1 MPQAE
6 VGSNGQ
12 AFYGY
17 PLLRITRQRQ
27 VSCQVLVFIAVFQA
41 FDRDPGDKFFNEQML
56 RYALG
61 CLPVPEPT
69 TTRKETRSMV
79 CKMVG
84 QGDEAGEK
92 LVCTVTSRLAMRLVS
107 IYDTTR
113 VWNFTDQVIRRGIS
127 HQNSELVYRH
137 GSPRCQRGNQYCT
150 QGRQGRD
157 NHIHPLQGLGQ

>member
-1 MPQAE
+1 MTPQGMPQAE

-79 CKMVG
+79 CRMVG
-84 QGDEAGEK
+84 QGDEAGE
-92 LVCTVTSRLAMRLVS
+92 SRCVLSPAVWSCVS
-107 IYDTTR
+107 SVYM
-113 VWNFTDQVIRRGIS
+113 IRRA
-127 HQNSELVYRH
+127 
-137 GSPRCQRGNQYCT
+137 
-150 QGRQGRD
+150 
-157 NHIHPLQGLGQ
+157 